1 MAEGEHLAS
10 SERVVVVTGG
20 GRGVGRG
27 IAMAFA
33 AEGDRVAVLE
43 LDPETAA
50 DTVSALRERGVDA
63 LAFVCDVGDKVAVD
77 ASIDAIVAAWGRIDV
92 VVNNAQSVR
101 FANVLTTTDD
111 DADVMWRS
119 GFLGTLHVMQASHAH
134 LAASRGSI
142 VNLISGAVLGGLGE
156 SGVYGAVK
164 AAIRVLTRA
173 AATEWGPLGIR
184 VNCISPSA
192 QTPAL
197 DVWKETYPEAY
208 EKRAKL
214 IPLQHFGDPEHDIG
228 RAVVLLAS
236 ADAHYITGSTVT
248 VDGGAYFL

>member
-1 MAEGEHLAS
+1 M
-10 SERVVVVTGG
+10 SERVVVVTGA

-27 IAMAFA
+27 IALAFA
-33 AEGDRVAVLE
+33 SEGDRVAVLE
-43 LDPETAA
+43 LDPVTAA
-50 DTVSALRERGVDA
+50 DTEAALRARGVESLGFA
-63 LAFVCDVGDKVAVD
+63 CDVGDKAAVAAAID
-77 ASIDAIVAAWGRIDV
+77 SIIGAWGRVDV

-101 FANVLTTTDD
+101 FATVLATTDD

-119 GFLGTLHVMQASHAH
+119 GFLGTLHVMQAAYPH
-134 LAASRGSI
+134 LVATHGCV

-156 SGVYGAVK
+156 SGIYGAVK

-173 AATEWGPLGIR
+173 ASTEWGPEGVR

-197 DVWKETYPEAY
+197 DVWKERYPEAY
-208 EKRAKL
+208 EKRAKV
-214 IPLQHFGDPEHDIG
+214 IPLQHFGDPERDIG

-236 ADAHYITGSTVT
+236 ADARYITGSTVA

>member
-1 MAEGEHLAS
+1 MDEPQAEGAR
-10 SERVVVVTGG
+10 RVVIVTGA

-27 IAMAFA
+27 IALAFA

-43 LDPETAA
+43 IDPATAA
-50 DTVSALRERGVDA
+50 DTEATLRGRGADA
-63 LAFVCDVGDKVAVD
+63 IGIACDVGDREAVD
-77 ASIDAIVAAWGRIDV
+77 AAVARIVDTWGRVDV

-101 FANVLTTTDD
+101 FATVINTTDD
-111 DADVMWRS
+111 DANEMWRS
-119 GFLGTLHVMQASHAH
+119 GFLGTMHVMQAAH
-134 LAASRGSI
+134 PHLVETSGCV

-156 SGVYGAVK
+156 SGIYGAVK

-173 AATEWGPLGIR
+173 ASTEWGPQGVR

-197 DVWKETYPEAY
+197 DVWKERYPEAY
-208 EKRAKL
+208 DRRAKL
-214 IPLQHFGDPEHDIG
+214 IPLQRFGDPEHDIG

-236 ADAHYITGSTVT
+236 ADAHYITGATVA

>member
-1 MAEGEHLAS
+1 MGD
-10 SERVVVVTGG
+10 RVVVVTGA

-27 IAMAFA
+27 IALAFA
-33 AEGDRVAVLE
+33 AEGERVAVLE
-43 LDPETAA
+43 LDAATAA
-50 DTVSALRERGVDA
+50 DTEAALRERGVDA
-63 LAFVCDVGDKVAVD
+63 VGIACDVGDAAAVD
-77 ASIDAIVAAWGRIDV
+77 LAIAAIVERWGRVDV

-101 FANVLTTTDD
+101 FASVLNTTDY

-119 GFLGTLHVMQASHAH
+119 GFLGTMHVMQAAH
-134 LAASRGSI
+134 PHLVESGGSI
-142 VNLISGAVLGGLGE
+142 INLISGAVLGGFGE

-164 AAIRVLTRA
+164 AAIRVLTRSA
-173 AATEWGPLGIR
+173 AVEWGPLGVR

-197 DVWKETYPEAY
+197 DVWKEKYPEAY
-208 EKRAKL
+208 EKRAKV
-214 IPLQHFGDPEHDIG
+214 IPLQRFGDPEHDIG

-236 ADAHYITGSTVT
+236 EDAHYITGSTVT

>member
-1 MAEGEHLAS
+1 MTKDQ
-10 SERVVVVTGG
+10 RVVVVTGA

-27 IAMAFA
+27 IALAFA
-33 AEGDRVAVLE
+33 QEGDRIAVLE
-43 LDPETAA
+43 LDPATAA
-50 DTVSALRERGVDA
+50 DAEAAVRARGVDA
-63 LAFVCDVGDKVAVD
+63 RGFACDVGDKASVD
-77 ASIDAIVAAWGRIDV
+77 AAIAEIVATWGRIDV

-101 FANVLTTTDD
+101 FAKVLTTTDE

-119 GFLGTLHVMQASHAH
+119 GFLGTLHVMQAAHPH
-134 LAASRGSI
+134 LAETKGCI
-142 VNLISGAVLGGLGE
+142 VNLISGAVQGGFGE

-164 AAIRVLTRA
+164 AAIRVLTRS
-173 AATEWGPLGIR
+173 AATEWGPLGVR

-197 DVWKETYPEAY
+197 DVWKEQYPEAY

-214 IPLQHFGDPEHDIG
+214 IPLQHFGDPENDIG

-236 ADAHYITGSTVT
+236 ADAHYITGATVT

>member
-1 MAEGEHLAS
+1 MKILDK
-10 SERVVVVTGG
+10 RVIVVTGA

-27 IAMAFA
+27 IALAFA

-43 LDPETAA
+43 LDPATAA
-50 DTVSALRERGVDA
+50 DVEAALQARGIDA
-63 LAFVCDVGDKVAVD
+63 LAITCDVGDRSEVD
-77 ASIDAIVAAWGRIDV
+77 AGIAAIVAAWGRIDV

-101 FANVLTTTDD
+101 FSTVLDATDD

-119 GFLGTLHVMQASHAH
+119 GFLGTMHVMQAAYPH
-134 LAASRGSI
+134 LVASGGSVI
-142 VNLISGAVLGGLGE
+142 NLISGAVLGGLGE
-156 SGVYGAVK
+156 SGIYGAVK

-173 AATEWGPLGIR
+173 ASTEWGPHGIR

-192 QTPAL
+192 QTAAL
-197 DVWKETYPEAY
+197 DTWKDRYPEAY
-208 EKRAKL
+208 DKRAQL
-214 IPLQHFGDPEHDIG
+214 IPLGRFGDPENDIG

-236 ADAHYITGSTVT
+236 ADARYITGSTIT

>member
-1 MAEGEHLAS
+1 MSEQERAEA
-10 SERVVVVTGG
+10 RVVIVTGA

-27 IAMAFA
+27 IALAFA

-43 LDPETAA
+43 VDPTTAA
-50 DTVSALRERGVDA
+50 DTEAALRARGVDA
-63 LAFVCDVGDKVAVD
+63 LGIACDVGDKAAVD
-77 ASIDAIVAAWGRIDV
+77 AAVARIIDAWGRVDV
-92 VVNNAQSVR
+92 VVNNAQAVR
-101 FANVLTTTDD
+101 FNTVINTTDE

-119 GFLGTLHVMQASHAH
+119 GFLGTLHVMQAAH
-134 LAASRGSI
+134 PHLSASRGCVI
-142 VNLISGAVLGGLGE
+142 NLISGAVLGGLGE
-156 SGVYGAVK
+156 SGIYGAVK

-173 AATEWGPLGIR
+173 ASTEWGPDGVR

-197 DVWKETYPEAY
+197 DVWKERYPEAY

-214 IPLQHFGDPEHDIG
+214 IPLQRFGDPESDIG

>member
-1 MAEGEHLAS
+1 VTNQDLEEGEQMAS
-10 SERVVVVTGG
+10 SERVVIVTGG

-43 LDPETAA
+43 FDPVTVA
-50 DTVSALRERGVDA
+50 DTVEALRARGVEA
-63 LAFVCDVGDKVAVD
+63 LGFACDVGDKVAVD
-77 ASIDAIVAAWGRIDV
+77 ASVDAIVAAWGRIDV
-92 VVNNAQSVR
+92 VVN
-101 FANVLTTTDD
+101 TTTDE

-119 GFLGTLHVMQASHAH
+119 GFLGTMHVMQAAHAH

-197 DVWKETYPEAY
+197 DIWKETYPEAY